1 MFPIRTLGAA
11 LALAFALSPL
21 AATAQQS
28 ATPADEN
35 PVVARVNGEDVLRS
49 EVFEMAQS
57 LPPQYQSQ
65 LAQIY
70 PLLVQR
76 VVDFRLAERAGRAA
90 GLAEDSEVEARI
102 AKAVGRVIRDTY
114 LERAVNA
121 RVTDERMQESYK
133 AFLAKTPAKTE
144 QRARHI
150 LLKTEE
156 EAKAVIKEL
165 DAGADFA
172 ELAKTR
178 STGPSAAKG
187 GDLGYFTDDQMVP
200 EFAAAATAMEPG
212 QHSAVPVKT
221 QFGWH
226 VIKLEDRRVVAPPT
240 FEEVASQ
247 LREEAS
253 RAAVEDVLKT
263 LRAGAQVEIL
273 PAGLSIDGAAAPAQ

>member
-1 MFPIRTLGAA
+1 MFPIRTLSAA
-11 LALAFALSPL
+11 LALAFAFSPL

-28 ATPADEN
+28 AAPADEN
-35 PVVARVNGEDVLRS
+35 PVVARVNGEDVLQS

-102 AKAVGRVIRDTY
+102 AKAADRVIRDTY

-121 RVTDERMQESYK
+121 QVTDERMQERYK
-133 AFLAKTPAKTE
+133 TFLAKTPAKTE
-144 QRARHI
+144 NRARHI
-150 LLKTEE
+150 LLKTED
-156 EAKAVIKEL
+156 EAKAVIQEL
-165 DAGADFA
+165 DTGADFA
-172 ELAKTR
+172 ELAKAR
-178 STGPSAAKG
+178 STGPSAAQG
-187 GDLGYFTDDQMVP
+187 GDLGYFTADQMVP
-200 EFAAAATAMEPG
+200 EFAAAAAAMEPG
-212 QHSAVPVKT
+212 EHSAEPVKT

-226 VIKLEDRRVVAPPT
+226 VIKLEDRREVAPPS

-253 RAAVEDVLKT
+253 RAAVEDVLKA
-263 LRAGAQVEIL
+263 LREGAQIEIL
-273 PAGLSIDGAAAPAQ
+273 PAGLSIGGGAPAQ